1 MDYPV
6 DFPSR
11 TPSALEP
18 EPLERIRKLEEL
30 VGNGESQQYESAK
43 RHSKNSNGPAQQ
55 TGSSASSPR
64 NERLD
69 DDVAWLE
76 SIYNGHDLSVNSIT
90 FQH

>member
-6 DFPSR
+6 GFPSR

-30 VGNGESQQYESAK
+30 VGNPDSQRYESMK
-43 RHSKNSNGPAQQ
+43 HPKNSDTRAQQ
-55 TGSSASSPR
+55 ACSSASSPR

-76 SIYNGHDLSVNSIT
+76 SIYNGHNLSVNIIT
-90 FQH
+90 LQH